1 MFIDRAVP
9 GIDDGSL
16 YIVNMRMT
24 FLRVIYGVFV
34 LLATLPVCGHALAND
49 INSDPLPGM
58 NSQIPI
64 LSWEDYWQR
73 VEDTQRVIQEAEKLP
88 PDQVGN
94 RLNKIIPQW
103 EATISVKLP
112 DGSVITV
119 AHSFL
124 ASLLRATP
132 PDLGRIDRVLAAM
145 VAERDA
151 LVQGKVAANDLAA
164 LNRILARPE
173 FQWNESYY
181 TQPNAF
187 VKFWQHIQGEL
198 GKLGRALFGFT
209 GANYVIGIG
218 AVILLMFM
226 LLFLFR
232 NLIFGFVSEA
242 NLAPDTQAGNEIL
255 TADTALHKAYDLSRG
270 GDNRS
275 AVRYLY
281 LSALLLLEEH
291 GLLAYDRTKTN
302 REYLRSVSN
311 FPELETPLRHVVEVF
326 DRVWYGYQP
335 IDDREYLF
343 YERQVVKLRQQRQL
357 VEQKSETE

>member
-1 MFIDRAVP
+1 
-9 GIDDGSL
+9 
-16 YIVNMRMT
+16 MRMT
-24 FLRVIYGVFV
+24 FLRVICVVFYI
-34 LLATLPVCGHALAND
+34 LAASPANGHSRSND
-49 INSDPLPGM
+49 NISDPLPAT
-58 NSQIPI
+58 NSQIPV

-73 VEDTQRVIQEAEKLP
+73 LNDTRQAILDAEKLP
-88 PDQVGN
+88 PDQVEN
-94 RLNKIIPQW
+94 SLQDIIPQW

-112 DGSVITV
+112 DGSVVTI

-124 ASLLRATP
+124 ASLLHATP
-132 PDLGRIDRVLAAM
+132 PDLGRIDHVLAAM
-145 VAERDA
+145 IAEQDVLA
-151 LVQGKVAANDLAA
+151 QAKFSADDLLA

-173 FQWNESYY
+173 FQWNQQNNG
-181 TQPNAF
+181 QPNALA
-187 VKFWQHIQGEL
+187 KLLQRIQDEL

-218 AVILLMFM
+218 AVILLIVM

-242 NLAPDTQAGNEIL
+242 RLAPDTQAGSEVL
-255 TADTALHKAYDLSRG
+255 TADSALQRSYDLSRG

-291 GLLAYDRTKTN
+291 GLLAYDRSQTN
-302 REYLRSVSN
+302 REYLRSVSS

-335 IDDREYLF
+335 IDSREYLF

-357 VEQKSETE
+357 VEQNSEAE